1 MYTKSGVHTAHDIVR
16 QRLMSYDVVRSVN
29 TA

>member
-1 MYTKSGVHTAHDIVR
+1 
-16 QRLMSYDVVRSVN
+16 MSYDVVRSVN